1 MLIRFALKTNLASPK
16 TEVDKL
22 GLDKLAP
29 VPVDLSKLSD
39 VVKNDVV
46 KKTVYDKLAAKANNI
61 DASAFVLKSKYQTD
75 KTELEKKILMR
86 LTLLRKQNSLNYK
99 TKF

>member
-39 VVKNDVV
+39 VVKIDVV
-46 KKTVYDKLAAKANNI
+46 KKLCMVNWFQK
-61 DASAFVLKSKYQTD
+61 
-75 KTELEKKILMR
+75 
-86 LTLLRKQNSLNYK
+86 
-99 TKF
+99 